1 MAPPLP
7 AGGGDGDGDPDAEL
21 VALALAA
28 EPDPPVP
35 DGAVDLWS
43 LLDPDDGPGGRLLP
57 GWYMPAPMGGARPL
71 TGWRR
76 RLALVVVAAL
86 LLITAYGLCNTY
98 GQVATG

>member
-1 MAPPLP
+1 MTEEVRASS
-7 AGGGDGDGDPDAEL
+7 GDDGIDDDI

-28 EPDPPVP
+28 EPDAPVP
-35 DGAVDLWS
+35 EDAVDLWS
-43 LLDPDDGPGGRLLP
+43 LLSSETSSGDGLLP
-57 GWYMPAPMGGARPL
+57 SWYMPAPMGGAGPL

-76 RLALVVVAAL
+76 RLALLLVVAL